1 MKQDLTT
8 IPVSEVFEP
17 RDGCPLCRL
26 RDMLEDRVTEYI
38 MGAAMMEPDIRIATN
53 EQGFCFTHYRMQLS
67 RRNRLSVALTLET
80 RLDELEK
87 EIFGG
92 LPVGRQVRAQ
102 AAQAGCY
109 VCREVDTTMEKMIA
123 TVCRQWEADGEFRT
137 LFAEQPYFCLPHY
150 TALTAAS
157 SRMSR
162 KHAAAF
168 TKVAAELCRNHL
180 KALRA
185 DVNHFT
191 RMFDYRNS
199 GPDADWGNSR
209 DAIER
214 AVHFLTTRE
223 P

>member
-8 IPVSEVFEP
+8 IPISEVFEP

-38 MGAAMMEPDIRIATN
+38 MGAAMMEPDIRIETN
-53 EQGFCFTHYRMQLS
+53 QQGFCHTHYRMQLS
-67 RRNRLSVALTLET
+67 RRNRLSVALMLET

-87 EIFGG
+87 QVFGG
-92 LPVGRQVRAQ
+92 LPIGRGSRAA
-102 AAQAGCY
+102 AAQAGCF
-109 VCREVDTTMEKMIA
+109 VCREVDTTMEKMLA
-123 TVCRQWEADGEFRT
+123 TVCRRWEADSEFRQ
-137 LFAEQPYFCLPHY
+137 LFDEQPYLCLPHY
-150 TALTAAS
+150 TALCDAS

-162 KHAAAF
+162 KYAAAF
-168 TKVAAELCRNHL
+168 TKAAAALCRRHL
-180 KALRA
+180 QELRA
-185 DVNHFT
+185 DVHHFT

-214 AVHFLTTRE
+214 AVCFLTARE